1 MFENTYF
8 FLFICL
14 LFFGI
19 GDVLG
24 VATKAKLSSV
34 FVSLFLFLIGFVTG
48 IIPPDIIKVA
58 GLSEMGKWATCFIVF
73 SMGTTINLRE
83 LLAEWRTVATAVLS
97 MLSLTVAG
105 FALVPLIGYEE
116 TIVAIPILNGG
127 IVATQMMT
135 TAAMEQGFQ
144 IAAALGAILYA
155 VQKFVGT
162 PIASYFGL
170 REANALIEEYRRTG
184 VRPHFPGQA
193 VQEGEKKP
201 TFFER
206 HKKYYGAFTSLALT
220 ATFAWISYLIQLG
233 TGLSATIWALILGAV
248 VSYLGIVPPN
258 ILKHANSSGIFNI
271 AVFASIIPSLALIKV
286 DDLITLSYATVVVF
300 ILSVAVLFIFFYV
313 LPFWKLIGS
322 RNLAMGVASC
332 QLLGFPATY
341 LIANEVAQAAAEND
355 EEKQIILDRLM
366 PKYLVGGFS
375 TVTTFSVIIA
385 GFFVPL
391 L

>member
-1 MFENTYF
+1 
-8 FLFICL
+8 
-14 LFFGI
+14 
-19 GDVLG
+19 
-24 VATKAKLSSV
+24 
-34 FVSLFLFLIGFVTG
+34 
-48 IIPPDIIKVA
+48 
-58 GLSEMGKWATCFIVF
+58 MG
-73 SMGTTINLRE
+73 
-83 LLAEWRTVATAVLS
+83 
-97 MLSLTVAG
+97 
-105 FALVPLIGYEE
+105 
-116 TIVAIPILNGG
+116 
-127 IVATQMMT
+127 
-135 TAAMEQGFQ
+135 
-144 IAAALGAILYA
+144 
-155 VQKFVGT
+155 
-162 PIASYFGL
+162 
-170 REANALIEEYRRTG
+170 
-184 VRPHFPGQA
+184 
-193 VQEGEKKP
+193 
-201 TFFER
+201 
-206 HKKYYGAFTSLALT
+206 
-220 ATFAWISYLIQLG
+220 
-233 TGLSATIWALILGAV
+233 LILGAV